1 MSLFRRLA
9 HLMAAWIFVYSGIDV
24 VRHPE
29 GRAKMSDP
37 FMSKLRER
45 VPVLPAD
52 DVMLVRANAAT
63 QVAAGV
69 VLASGRL
76 PRLSSFILAAS
87 LVPTTLA
94 GHPFW
99 TIDDPKQRGAQRTQF
114 NKNLCMLGGLL
125 LAATEPSV
133 RHPRPGA
140 PTDS

>member
-9 HLMAAWIFVYSGIDV
+9 RLMVAWIFVYSAIDV

-29 GRAKMSDP
+29 GRAKMAGP
-37 FMSKLRER
+37 FISKLRER
-45 VPVLPAD
+45 LPMLPAD
-52 DVMLVRANAAT
+52 DVMLVRANSAT

-99 TIDDPKQRGAQRTQF
+99 TIDDPKHRGAQRTQF

-133 RHPRPGA
+133 RHRRPGA

>member
-1 MSLFRRLA
+1 
-9 HLMAAWIFVYSGIDV
+9 
-24 VRHPE
+24 
-29 GRAKMSDP
+29 MSDP
-37 FMSKLRER
+37 FISKLRER
-45 VPVLPAD
+45 LPMLPAD

-133 RHPRPGA
+133 RHARPGA